1 MDTQKNN
8 PNKSVVVN
16 IDMDSILDRYDDVI
30 KSNKRLTLSL
40 FACVSYIIIKNR
52 VTKKTA
58 KAIKEKLE
66 ELKKGE

>member
-40 FACVSYIIIKNR
+40 FVCVSYIIIKNR
-52 VTKKTA
+52 VAKKTA